1 MKIRQL
7 INAMKKRPGM
17 YVKEER
23 IDYIYY
29 LLSGYCG
36 SNVNLEDDD
45 INRKFRLWFWK
56 WLLQWIEEN
65 VDAEYEPKSCYWYD
79 DIKAIAGDEKKEVPL
94 FYELCDMF
102 FEDYNEK
109 RGYFS
114 WRNS

>member
-1 MKIRQL
+1 MHIEQL
-7 INAMKKRPGM
+7 IQTMKKRPGM
-17 YVKEER
+17 FVREEEL
-23 IDYIYY
+23 DYIYH
-29 LLSGYCG
+29 LILGYCG
-36 SNVNLEDDD
+36 GKCDAVREIDHMFSC
-45 INRKFRLWFWK
+45 WFGK

-65 VDAEYEPKSCYWYD
+65 IDTEYVPKSSYWYD